1 MDGIILVN
9 KEKGYTSRDVVNIIG
24 KILKTKKVGHFGTL
38 DPLAT
43 GLLIIAIGSYTKL
56 GNYLLDDSKDYIAEV
71 LIGTSTDTYDV
82 TGNVL
87 ERKNNFCLDKKI
99 LEEALNSFKGKYMQ
113 EVPIYSAVK
122 VNGRK
127 LYEYAR
133 SGEKVKLPK
142 KEVEIFDIKLLD
154 FYEKDKNNYFK
165 FKVSVSKG
173 TYIRSLINDLSKK
186 LDIPLCMSNLKR
198 VRQDKF
204 LLENASDISDI
215 ENGNY
220 KLLNVREVLDLDERE
235 ITKEKEK
242 LILNGSVID
251 EISDKLVLF
260 TKNKED
266 IVLYGPYKDK
276 MKPYLFFKKDLK

>member
-43 GLLIIAIGSYTKL
+43 GLLIIGIGSYTKL

-87 ERKNNFCLDKKI
+87 ERKNNFCLDKKN

-127 LYEYAR
+127 LYDYAR

-142 KEVEIFDIKLLD
+142 KEVEIFEIELLD

-251 EISDKLVLF
+251 KISDKLVLF

>member
-251 EISDKLVLF
+251 KISDKLVLF

>member
-43 GLLIIAIGSYTKL
+43 GLLIIGIGSYTKL

-127 LYEYAR
+127 LYDYAR

-142 KEVEIFDIKLLD
+142 KEVEIFEIELLD
-154 FYEKDKNNYFK
+154 FYEKDENNYFK

-215 ENGNY
+215 KNGNY

-251 EISDKLVLF
+251 KISDKFVLF
-260 TKNKED
+260 TKNK
-266 IVLYGPYKDK
+266 
-276 MKPYLFFKKDLK
+276 

>member
-43 GLLIIAIGSYTKL
+43 GLLIIGIGSYTKL

-127 LYEYAR
+127 LYDYAR

-251 EISDKLVLF
+251 KISDKLVLF

>member
-43 GLLIIAIGSYTKL
+43 GLLIIGIGSYTKL

-127 LYEYAR
+127 LYDYAR

-142 KEVEIFDIKLLD
+142 KEVEIFEIELLD

-215 ENGNY
+215 KNGNY

-251 EISDKLVLF
+251 KISDKLVLF

>member
-43 GLLIIAIGSYTKL
+43 GLLIIGIGSYTKL

-87 ERKNNFCLDKKI
+87 KRKNNFCLDKKN

-154 FYEKDKNNYFK
+154 FYEKDENNYFK

-251 EISDKLVLF
+251 KISDKLVLF

>member
-43 GLLIIAIGSYTKL
+43 GLLIIGIGSYTKL

-99 LEEALNSFKGKYMQ
+99 LEEALNSFKVKYMQ

-127 LYEYAR
+127 LYDYAR

-142 KEVEIFDIKLLD
+142 KEVEIFEIELLD

-251 EISDKLVLF
+251 KISDKLVLF

>member
-87 ERKNNFCLDKKI
+87 KRKNNFCLDKKN

-127 LYEYAR
+127 LYDYAR

-251 EISDKLVLF
+251 KISDKLVLF

>member
-9 KEKGYTSRDVVNIIG
+9 KEKDYTSRDVVNIIG
-24 KILKTKKVGHFGTL
+24 KIFKTKKVGHFGTL

-43 GLLIIAIGSYTKL
+43 GLLIIAVGSYTKL

-82 TGNVL
+82 TGNIL
-87 ERKNNFCLDKKI
+87 EKNNNSCLNKKS
-99 LEEALNSFKGKYMQ
+99 LEDALTSFKGKYMQ

-122 VNGRK
+122 VSGRK

-133 SGEKVKLPK
+133 NGEKVELPK
-142 KEVEIFDIKLLD
+142 KEVEIFAIELLD
-154 FYEKDKNNYFK
+154 FYEKEGNNYFK

-186 LDIPLCMSNLKR
+186 LNIPLCMSNLKR
-198 VRQDKF
+198 IRQDKF
-204 LLENASDISDI
+204 LLENASTISDI
-215 ENGNY
+215 KNGNY
-220 KLLNVREVLDLDERE
+220 KLLNVKEVLELDERE
-235 ITKEKEK
+235 ITKDKEK
-242 LILNGSVID
+242 QILNGAVID
-251 EISDKLVLF
+251 KISDKLVLF

>member
-43 GLLIIAIGSYTKL
+43 GLLIIGIGSYTKL

-127 LYEYAR
+127 LYDYAR

-142 KEVEIFDIKLLD
+142 KEVEIFEIELLD
-154 FYEKDKNNYFK
+154 FYEKDENNYFK

-215 ENGNY
+215 KNGNY

>member
-43 GLLIIAIGSYTKL
+43 GLLIIGIGSYTKL

-127 LYEYAR
+127 LYDYAR

-251 EISDKLVLF
+251 KLSDKLVLF

>member
-87 ERKNNFCLDKKI
+87 ERKNDFCLDKKI

-127 LYEYAR
+127 LYDYAR

-251 EISDKLVLF
+251 KISDKLVLF

>member
-1 MDGIILVN
+1 
-9 KEKGYTSRDVVNIIG
+9 
-24 KILKTKKVGHFGTL
+24 
-38 DPLAT
+38 
-43 GLLIIAIGSYTKL
+43 
-56 GNYLLDDSKDYIAEV
+56 
-71 LIGTSTDTYDV
+71 
-82 TGNVL
+82 
-87 ERKNNFCLDKKI
+87 
-99 LEEALNSFKGKYMQ
+99 MQ

-127 LYEYAR
+127 LYDYAR

-142 KEVEIFDIKLLD
+142 KEVEIFEIELLD

-251 EISDKLVLF
+251 KISDKLVLF

>member
-43 GLLIIAIGSYTKL
+43 GLLIIGIGSYTKL

-127 LYEYAR
+127 LYDYAR

-142 KEVEIFDIKLLD
+142 KEVEIFEIELLD
-154 FYEKDKNNYFK
+154 FYEKDENNYFK

-173 TYIRSLINDLSKK
+173 TYIRSLINDLFKK

-215 ENGNY
+215 KNGNY

-251 EISDKLVLF
+251 KISDKFVLF

>member
-43 GLLIIAIGSYTKL
+43 GLLVIGIGSYTKL

-204 LLENASDISDI
+204 LLENAITIYDIK
-215 ENGNY
+215 NGNY

-251 EISDKLVLF
+251 KISDKLVLF

>member
-235 ITKEKEK
+235 ITKEKER

>member
-1 MDGIILVN
+1 
-9 KEKGYTSRDVVNIIG
+9 
-24 KILKTKKVGHFGTL
+24 
-38 DPLAT
+38 
-43 GLLIIAIGSYTKL
+43 
-56 GNYLLDDSKDYIAEV
+56 
-71 LIGTSTDTYDV
+71 
-82 TGNVL
+82 
-87 ERKNNFCLDKKI
+87 
-99 LEEALNSFKGKYMQ
+99 
-113 EVPIYSAVK
+113 
-122 VNGRK
+122 
-127 LYEYAR
+127 
-133 SGEKVKLPK
+133 
-142 KEVEIFDIKLLD
+142 
-154 FYEKDKNNYFK
+154 
-165 FKVSVSKG
+165 
-173 TYIRSLINDLSKK
+173 
-186 LDIPLCMSNLKR
+186 MSNLKR

-251 EISDKLVLF
+251 KISDKLVLF

>member
-43 GLLIIAIGSYTKL
+43 GLLIIGIGSYTKL

-87 ERKNNFCLDKKI
+87 KRKNNFCLDKKN

-127 LYEYAR
+127 LYDYAR

-251 EISDKLVLF
+251 KISDKLVLF

>member
-24 KILKTKKVGHFGTL
+24 KLLKTKKVGHFGTL

-43 GLLIIAIGSYTKL
+43 GLLIIGIGSYTKL

-127 LYEYAR
+127 LYDYAR

-251 EISDKLVLF
+251 KISDKLVLF

>member
-127 LYEYAR
+127 LYDYAR

-251 EISDKLVLF
+251 KISDKLVLF

>member
-1 MDGIILVN
+1 MNGIILVN

-43 GLLIIAIGSYTKL
+43 GLLIIAVGSYTKL

-71 LIGTSTDTYDV
+71 LIGTSTDTYDI
-82 TGNVL
+82 TGNVI
-87 ERKNNFCLDKKI
+87 EKNNNFCLNKKT
-99 LEEALNSFKGKYMQ
+99 LEDGLNSFKGKYIQ

-133 SGEKVKLPK
+133 NGKKVKLPK

-154 FYEKDKNNYFK
+154 FFEKDKNKYFK

-215 ENGNY
+215 KNGNY
-220 KLLNVREVLDLDERE
+220 KLLNVREVLELDERE
-235 ITKEKEK
+235 ITKDKEK
-242 LILNGSVID
+242 QILNGAVID
-251 EISDKLVLF
+251 KISDKLVLF
-260 TKNKED
+260 TKDKED
-266 IVLYGPYKDK
+266 VVLYGPYKDK

>member
-82 TGNVL
+82 TGYVL
-87 ERKNNFCLDKKI
+87 ERKNDFCLDKKI

-127 LYEYAR
+127 LYDYAR

-251 EISDKLVLF
+251 KISDKLVLF

>member
-43 GLLIIAIGSYTKL
+43 GLLIIGIGSYTKL

-127 LYEYAR
+127 LYDYAR

-142 KEVEIFDIKLLD
+142 KEVEIFEIELLD
-154 FYEKDKNNYFK
+154 FYEKDENNYFK

-215 ENGNY
+215 KNGNY

-251 EISDKLVLF
+251 KISDKFVLF

>member
-43 GLLIIAIGSYTKL
+43 GLLIIGIGSYTKL

-127 LYEYAR
+127 LYDYAR

-142 KEVEIFDIKLLD
+142 KEVEIFEIELLD

-251 EISDKLVLF
+251 KISDKLVLF

>member
-43 GLLIIAIGSYTKL
+43 GLLIIGIGSYTKL

-87 ERKNNFCLDKKI
+87 KRKNNFCLDKKN

-251 EISDKLVLF
+251 KISDKLVLF

>member
-43 GLLIIAIGSYTKL
+43 GLLIIGIGSYTKL

-127 LYEYAR
+127 LYDYAR

-142 KEVEIFDIKLLD
+142 KEVEIFEIELLD

-204 LLENASDISDI
+204 LLENASNISDI

>member
-43 GLLIIAIGSYTKL
+43 GLLIIGIGSYTKL

-127 LYEYAR
+127 LYDYAR

-251 EISDKLVLF
+251 KISDNLVLF

>member
-43 GLLIIAIGSYTKL
+43 GLLIIGIGSYTKL

-87 ERKNNFCLDKKI
+87 ERKNDFCLDKKI

-127 LYEYAR
+127 LYDYAR

-251 EISDKLVLF
+251 KISDKLVLF